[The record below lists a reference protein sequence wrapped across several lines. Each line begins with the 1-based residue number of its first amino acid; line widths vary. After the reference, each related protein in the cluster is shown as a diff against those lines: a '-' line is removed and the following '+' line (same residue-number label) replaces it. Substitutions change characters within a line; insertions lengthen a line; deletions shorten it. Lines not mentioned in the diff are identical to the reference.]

1 MRLEPMARYTMEWRP
16 LPIEGA
22 GEIIPALVRDSR
34 GYFLRTYDEAWFNKQ
49 GLHRNWVQEN
59 QSLTRE
65 KHSVRGLH
73 FQSPPHSE
81 TKLIRTARGR
91 ALDVLVDLRRD
102 SATFRQWCSVELS
115 EETMNM
121 VFAPP
126 GCAHG
131 FCTLTEDVVIL
142 YKMDANYAPE
152 HEGGLRWNDPEIGI
166 EWPTDKPELSEKDV
180 ALPLWSEFENPF

>member
-1 MRLEPMARYTMEWRP
+1 MRPEPMARHTMEWRP

-22 GEIIPALVRDSR
+22 GEIFPAPIRDSR
-34 GYFLRTYDEAWFNKQ
+34 GYFLRTYDEAWFHKQ
-49 GLHRNWVQEN
+49 GLHREWVQEN

-81 TKLIRTARGR
+81 TKLIRAARGR

-102 SATFRQWCSVELS
+102 SATFREWCSVELS

-121 VFAPP
+121 VFA
-126 GCAHG
+126 
-131 FCTLTEDVVIL
+131 T
-142 YKMDANYAPE
+142 
-152 HEGGLRWNDPEIGI
+152 
-166 EWPTDKPELSEKDV
+166 S
-180 ALPLWSEFENPF
+180 S